1 MNGWQDNIKELET
14 KPEEEYQKPE
24 KSSRKKEGR
33 ERKAEKKKEEKERKE
48 AEKKKAE
55 EEAVK
60 ALETPGRKLT
70 LKEKRLVRRA
80 RKRARKESGESRQR
94 KISLIRRLWGF
105 AVKINEDHVPAYA
118 TEAAFFMIMS
128 FIPFLLFMTT
138 LIRYTPLSY
147 NMVRDAIVSVMP
159 QNLQAFVL
167 EIVADVYRRNTAVAP
182 LSAIAMLWAAG
193 KGVQAITNGLNV
205 IYRVRETRNWLIN
218 RIYSI
223 FYIILFAIAIIL
235 NLFLLVLG
243 TQIKSLLE
251 EYNIILGGIIGSLLG
266 LNDLLVF
273 GVLFVVFLVVYR
285 FLPNRKASLKS
296 QVPGAL
302 ITAAAWMVFSFFFSL
317 YYELFPTMISN
328 MYGNVTSL
336 ILMMMWVYFCM
347 NILLLG
353 AEVNS
358 YFERELRKMKTSIAG
373 KIRERTRKNTPQ
385 RAEKQ

>member
-1 MNGWQDNIKELET
+1 
-14 KPEEEYQKPE
+14 
-24 KSSRKKEGR
+24 
-33 ERKAEKKKEEKERKE
+33 
-48 AEKKKAE
+48 
-55 EEAVK
+55 
-60 ALETPGRKLT
+60 
-70 LKEKRLVRRA
+70 
-80 RKRARKESGESRQR
+80 
-94 KISLIRRLWGF
+94 
-105 AVKINEDHVPAYA
+105 
-118 TEAAFFMIMS
+118 
-128 FIPFLLFMTT
+128 
-138 LIRYTPLSY
+138 
-147 NMVRDAIVSVMP
+147 MP

-302 ITAAAWMVFSFFFSL
+302 ITAAAWMVFSFFFS
-317 YYELFPTMISN
+317 FPAVILRL
-328 MYGNVTSL
+328 GLNVTSL